1 MRPILDCMC
10 SMAARVLKMSEEPL
24 RCASAS
30 STDRLP
36 VTCSEEPLDKCD
48 DNGKKMSYKER

>member
-1 MRPILDCMC
+1 
-10 SMAARVLKMSEEPL
+10 MSEEPL